1 MSRAWKIVMWVI
13 IIVVVVGFA
22 GLMWAKSVWD
32 NISFG
37 MPRVTG
43 LNLNGLT
50 LADLKNLLLQ
60 GGSKDVSARLEMDVV
75 NQNSFSIPFSNL
87 KVKLIYKGQPI
98 AETSNLI
105 SGQNRVPAN
114 GTFTGVDDVK
124 ITLSNAGIQMLIDKL
139 VNGKVTLD
147 YKIMVK
153 VFGIPL
159 PKALQTQTLEF

>member
-1 MSRAWKIVMWVI
+1 MSRAWKIVMWVLI
-13 IIVVVVGFA
+13 IFVAIGITGFF
-22 GLMWAKSVWD
+22 WAKSVWD
-32 NISFG
+32 KISFG
-37 MPRVTG
+37 MPRIKA

-50 LADLKNLLLQ
+50 LADIKKLIP
-60 GGSKDVSARLEMDVV
+60 GDSKVITATTEMDVI
-75 NQNSFSIPFSNL
+75 NKNGFSIPFSNL
-87 KVKLIYKGQPI
+87 RVKMFYKGQPI

-105 SGQNRVPAN
+105 AGENRVPAN

-139 VNGKVTLD
+139 VNGKITLD